1 MKILQ
6 KPETLQGKFVNLRLA
21 TQQDAEFMLA
31 LRNNPKKAKCFCHT
45 VSNDIEQQ
53 QAFIRKSLESESE
66 YLLIIENKNH
76 EPIGMTSIY
85 NIEGTSYT
93 GGRWAMQDGSS
104 AEEMLEAPLLGDG
117 YAFNVLGMEIKKC
130 DVLKT
135 NKKVIRW
142 HKITGHEVVGEDE
155 NEIYFILKKD
165 IFNSQKEKFFNWV
178 RGE

>member
-1 MKILQ
+1 MKTLQ

-31 LRNNPKKAKCFCHT
+31 LRNNPKKAKCFCHA
-45 VSNDIEQQ
+45 VLNDIERQKT
-53 QAFIRKSLESESE
+53 FIRKSTESESE

-135 NKKVIRW
+135 NKQVIRW

>member
-6 KPETLQGKFVNLRLA
+6 KPETLCGKFVNLRLA
-21 TQQDAEFMLA
+21 IQQDAKFMLA

-45 VSNDIEQQ
+45 VSNVLEQQ
-53 QAFIRKSLESESE
+53 QAFIRKSLESETE
-66 YLLIIENKNH
+66 YLFIIENKSH

-85 NIEGTSYT
+85 NIEGDSYT